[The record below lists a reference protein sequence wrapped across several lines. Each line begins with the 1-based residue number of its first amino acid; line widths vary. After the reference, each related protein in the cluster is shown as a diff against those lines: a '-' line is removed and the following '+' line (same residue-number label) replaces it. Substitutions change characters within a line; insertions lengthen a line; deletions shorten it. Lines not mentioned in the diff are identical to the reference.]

1 MKVII
6 FAANGYIGHVLVR
19 HYVAKNAEVIAITR
33 TPIDFPIAVKNKI
46 WDGRT
51 LDTIW
56 ANELNGADVVV
67 NLAGKSV
74 NCRYTKRNM
83 KAIFDS
89 RTYSTEVIAK
99 AIQNCSV
106 PPKLWINS
114 ASATIY
120 RHAEDRPMDEN
131 TGELGSGF
139 SVEVC
144 KKWERTFFESTTPF
158 TRKVALRMAI
168 VLGKSDG
175 VYLRLKNLVRFGLGG
190 KQGNGKQMFSWIHE
204 QDVCGIVDFM
214 VENENLTGIY
224 NASSPNPVTNNEIM
238 RTIRKSLGLPFG
250 LPSPKWL
257 LEIGAVFIG
266 TETELILKS
275 RWVVPSKLLDAGYAF
290 RSPTFKDAMREIT
303 NAR

>member
-1 MKVII
+1 
-6 FAANGYIGHVLVR
+6 
-19 HYVAKNAEVIAITR
+19 
-33 TPIDFPIAVKNKI
+33 
-46 WDGRT
+46 
-51 LDTIW
+51 
-56 ANELNGADVVV
+56 
-67 NLAGKSV
+67 
-74 NCRYTKRNM
+74 
-83 KAIFDS
+83 
-89 RTYSTEVIAK
+89 
-99 AIQNCSV
+99 
-106 PPKLWINS
+106 
-114 ASATIY
+114 
-120 RHAEDRPMDEN
+120 
-131 TGELGSGF
+131 
-139 SVEVC
+139 
-144 KKWERTFFESTTPF
+144 
-158 TRKVALRMAI
+158 MAI

-238 RTIRKSLGLPFG
+238 RTIRKSLGLPLG